1 MHVRRY
7 FTPTHALACALLLL
21 IALVVQMRSRAEG
34 EPRYSSPAAAEAR
47 RVTLLTAFSI
57 QDSARYQAAFAQFE
71 KETGI
76 EVTLRAAGGDFADH
90 VQVATPGFDPPDIAI
105 FAQPGVFRELAAT
118 GFLRPLP
125 ADLSEQ
131 VARDFSPFLDPVL
144 RHEGRHYGVW
154 ARVAIKSLVWYRR
167 ALFAQYGLKVPQTD
181 EELAALEQT
190 MLRRGLTP
198 WCVGVAARGATGWV
212 ATDWVEEFMLRR
224 AGAHHYDL
232 WVAGELPFSA
242 PSVRDAFSAWDRM
255 LRTPGMVASGA
266 AGVLATPVE
275 EAARNFASDPAP
287 CMMMRNSEWVTSEFP
302 ASNPIGPADPIDV
315 FVLPGRSATAT
326 ELLVAGDVA
335 AALNSRA
342 DTETVLRYM
351 ASADFARRR
360 AATGAYL
367 SAHVGVLPNSY
378 ADPLSARLSTIWRRA
393 DLMRM
398 DASDMMPGALGTAAF
413 WKGMVHHL
421 EGASVPEVTTEIDRS
436 WRGWLVEQELARTAN
451 IASARRTTVAAGAPA
466 AATGPTP

>member
-7 FTPTHALACALLLL
+7 FTPTHALACALVLLV
-21 IALVVQMRSRAEG
+21 ALVVQMRSRADV
-34 EPRYSSPAAAEAR
+34 EPARPPAAAADAR

-57 QDSARYQAAFAQFE
+57 QDSARYQTAFAQFE

-90 VQVATPGFDPPDIAI
+90 VQVATPGFDPPDIAV
-105 FAQPGVFRELAAT
+105 FAQPGVFRELAAA
-118 GFLRPLP
+118 GFLQPLP

-144 RHEGRHYGVW
+144 RHDGKHYGIW

-167 ALFAQYGLKVPQTD
+167 ALFAQHGLKVPQTD
-181 EELAALEQT
+181 VELVALEQA

-224 AGAHHYDL
+224 AGARHYDL

-242 PSVRDAFSAWDRM
+242 ASVRDAFGAWDRM
-255 LRTPGMVASGA
+255 VHTPGMIAGGA
-266 AGVLATPVE
+266 AGALATPVE
-275 EAARNFASDPAP
+275 EAARSFASDPAP

-302 ASNPIGPADPIDV
+302 AGNPVGPGDPIDF
-315 FVLPGRSATAT
+315 FVLPGRSATST

-335 AALNSRA
+335 AALNTRA
-342 DTETVLRYM
+342 ATTEVLRYM

-360 AATGAYL
+360 AAIGAYL
-367 SAHVGVLPNSY
+367 SAHAGVAPNSY
-378 ADPLSARLSTIWRRA
+378 ADPLSARLAAVWRRA

-398 DASDMMPGALGTAAF
+398 DASDMMPSALGTAAF
-413 WKGMVHHL
+413 WKGMVRHL
-421 EGASVPEVTTEIDRS
+421 QGAPVAEVTAEIDRS
-436 WRGWLVEQELARTAN
+436 WRGWQVQQELARTA
-451 IASARRTTVAAGAPA
+451 TMA
-466 AATGPTP
+466 AAKTSTAAAP